1 MHAMQSAALDTGSLL
16 TDLSC
21 FSSNFASPRLNSQPL
36 YSVLGR
42 RFALIW
48 LNGWIFISSS
58 AADRIMSTIAVEY
71 YNRKFGDDRSAAFIH
86 LVREIG
92 EIAFAMEKNNVE
104 HAKMEITES
113 AALLYYL
120 ATKYCLDLDDN
131 MKAVY
136 TKKLDMLTTKS

>member
-1 MHAMQSAALDTGSLL
+1 MLL
-16 TDLSC
+16 PIGM
-21 FSSNFASPRLNSQPL
+21 SS
-36 YSVLGR
+36 
-42 RFALIW
+42 
-48 LNGWIFISSS
+48 
-58 AADRIMSTIAVEY
+58 IAVEY

-92 EIAFAMEKNNVE
+92 EIAFAMEKSNVE

-120 ATKYCLDLDDN
+120 ATKYGLDIDAN

-136 TKKLDMLTTKS
+136 TKKLEMLKTKA